1 MKYKAKY
8 IETSPGINHNIDEL
22 LVGIVKQIRGK
33 KKKKQGKVMKLLG
46 KVLNVSTDR
55 SKSCSNLSI
64 V

>member
-1 MKYKAKY
+1 MKYKVKY

-22 LVGIVKQIRGK
+22 LVGIVKQIRG